1 MGQFNLFSFGYIDE
15 QVIIFGIA
23 QPSQYFHFGDDSR
36 RIGLVVHGDIRIE
49 TTYSVDWT
57 EINQSVLV
65 LRYAAAW
72 ETACRD
78 IVRMTVIVEAVF
90 IRDVAT
96 DSFIITEPDI
106 TFLIFRYGTNIGI
119 E

>member
-49 TTYSVDWT
+49 TTYSVD
-57 EINQSVLV
+57 
-65 LRYAAAW
+65 
-72 ETACRD
+72 
-78 IVRMTVIVEAVF
+78 
-90 IRDVAT
+90 
-96 DSFIITEPDI
+96 
-106 TFLIFRYGTNIGI
+106 
-119 E
+119 